1 MICSFSTTY
10 HKKHSYILDFI
21 SYFVPQEY
29 DHQVKQYMEKVED
42 MSMLTHSL
50 STVPRVLQDCS
61 ALISQHNAECKAH
74 SFMQENTTTNI
85 PNCLSLD
92 GMEQLQVLGCSQS
105 TNKVNPVPTPR
116 PNLVHMLLR
125 CSDTGQTLNNLQLY
139 TEGTNI
145 CDVIL
150 NTVIVY

>member
-74 SFMQENTTTNI
+74 SLMQENTTTNI

-145 CDVIL
+145 
-150 NTVIVY
+150 YR